1 MKLERTITT
10 DLPEGTIR
18 EKLAAFFAVTGYQ
31 QSISQPHVLAFR
43 RGTFL
48 SLTARGCPVN
58 AVIQMSPG
66 PDRQTQAHVT
76 LEIDTTG
83 QLVFKFERE
92 YWREQL
98 DGIENAIRA
107 GQSS

>member
-1 MKLERTITT
+1 MKLERSITT

-18 EKLAAFFAVTGYQ
+18 EKLAAYFAVAGYQ

-43 RGTFL
+43 RGKFL
-48 SLTARGCPVN
+48 SLTAQGCPVN
-58 AVIQMSPG
+58 AVIQMRPG
-66 PDRQTQAHVT
+66 PDQQTHLCVT

-98 DGIENAIRA
+98 DDIEKAVRA
-107 GQSS
+107 GEDR